1 MIWNIWSTNM
11 VELWWINMSA
21 LLTRLSQSMQSWRWK
36 TFTKDLYS
44 SAIGSETQSKATRA
58 IPCKLEE
65 PRWSLRKMTTNYLSA
80 TILHAKSW
88 TSARRKSS
96 PSSRESSFSRSWV
109 QITHPILTNHLSGK
123 RSKIADLFQKELL
136 SKWRN
141 SGLSMRITLL
151 NNGWPRQSIW
161 TLIFRFL

>member
-58 IPCKLEE
+58 IPCKSEE
-65 PRWSLRKMTTNYLSA
+65 LRWSLRKMTTNYLSA

-96 PSSRESSFSRSWV
+96 PSLRESSFSRSWD
-109 QITHPILTNHLSGK
+109 QITHPILTNHLSGR
-123 RSKIADLFQKELL
+123 RSKIVDLSQRELQ

-141 SGLSMRITLL
+141 SGLSTRITLL
-151 NNGWPRQSIW
+151 NNG
-161 TLIFRFL
+161 